1 MKRFLSIL
9 LAMVMVLSLVACGD
23 KKTPDT
29 PNTPDTPDK
38 QEEAIHI
45 GIVTGSVSAHGG
57 NDGGRTDL
65 QLIKCHLFFSPNDFD
80 VLMVTFPP
88 RPVNT
93 AAEERPFII

>member
-1 MKRFLSIL
+1 MKLWNKIFIGAAISAAA
-9 LAMVMVLSLVACGD
+9 LAAS
-23 KKTPDT
+23 
-29 PNTPDTPDK
+29 
-38 QEEAIHI
+38 
-45 GIVTGSVSAHGG
+45 VTGAQAKDGAGNIVIRVDPGHGG

-93 AAEERPFII
+93 AADERPFII